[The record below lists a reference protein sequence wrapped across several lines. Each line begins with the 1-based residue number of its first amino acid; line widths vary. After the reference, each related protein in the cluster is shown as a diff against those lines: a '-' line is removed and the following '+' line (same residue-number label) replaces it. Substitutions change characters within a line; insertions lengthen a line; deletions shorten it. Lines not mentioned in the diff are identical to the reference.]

1 MTANEAYVK
10 ALALLDELE
19 PDGSVSSATDELYK
33 EKSIHLIN
41 LLSRTLARY
50 TSAEYTAI
58 NGMDDE
64 LCIEDRYADE
74 ILVYGLAAKLA
85 LADNEITL
93 YNDYQS
99 QYNLGISSIPAIESD
114 IIDDMVTFK

>member
-1 MTANEAYVK
+1 MIANEAYVK

-19 PDGSVSSATDELYK
+19 PDGSVSSATDELYR

-50 TSAEYTAI
+50 TGAEYTAI

-93 YNDYQS
+93 YNEYQS
-99 QYNLGISSIPAIESD
+99 LYNMGLNSIPVVESD
-114 IIDDMVTFK
+114 IIDDMVTFR